1 MDVCNSNTNYIR
13 CWYISDR
20 TVAIM
25 SDETWNE
32 LCFLVRRYGEEKAKE
47 MIEAM
52 DKYLSEVNK

>member
-1 MDVCNSNTNYIR
+1 
-13 CWYISDR
+13 
-20 TVAIM
+20 M